1 MIKSIFNQSRLFVT
15 CTVCMFRCVQIK
27 DMLYKSSSVCL
38 CADSRLLLP
47 FNIPLNRPVYATTST
62 LWLLPALSFCTRTIS
77 VYVYDDLCRVAKCVC
92 VQCYTIWSMIKGK
105 RNGHKKNP
113 WPSSRYLCA
122 LFFSSSACACAFC
135 KEQYR
140 TAGPFCWS
148 LSGVCSR
155 IKPVVK
161 VIYSC
166 GSPFVWNLFF

>member
-1 MIKSIFNQSRLFVT
+1 MSLCRL
-15 CTVCMFRCVQIK
+15 
-27 DMLYKSSSVCL
+27 SSPP
-38 CADSRLLLP
+38 A

-166 GSPFVWNLFF
+166 GSPFVWNLFFKVAAVRFYQIWQTFNILWTRCS